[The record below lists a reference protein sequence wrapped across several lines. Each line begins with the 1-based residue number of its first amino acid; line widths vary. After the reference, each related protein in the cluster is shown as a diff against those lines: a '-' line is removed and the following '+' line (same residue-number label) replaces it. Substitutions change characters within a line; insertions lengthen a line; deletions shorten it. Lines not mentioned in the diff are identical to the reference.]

1 MLVLERALKHQD
13 FLASKLVWLLIRPE
27 SWLAGFFLIGI
38 LALWTGRLR
47 AAKVFLT
54 TGLLA
59 LLAIGI
65 LPLGLLL
72 IAPLEARHAPA
83 PALETV
89 AGIIVLGGGEEAD
102 RWAASGEIA
111 LNEAGERFLAGI
123 ALAHRFPEA
132 RLVFTGGTPSL
143 IGAGPA
149 TKTLAETI
157 FAAGGIAPDRIVI
170 EDRARN
176 TAENARLTRALLAAP
191 GADRTTDPEG
201 GGAPWILVTSAFHM
215 PRAMAS
221 FKAAGWDNLTPW
233 PTDFRAGVFRARI
246 GWHLARNLDE
256 LNLAAKEWV
265 GILAYRLTGRAS

>member
-1 MLVLERALKHQD
+1 MDSLF

-27 SWLAGFFLIGI
+27 SWLAGLFLIGI
-38 LALWTGRLR
+38 LALWTNRLR
-47 AAKVFLT
+47 AAKAVLT

-59 LLAIGI
+59 LLTIGI

-72 IAPLEARHAPA
+72 IAPLEARHPPA
-83 PALETV
+83 PALGAV

-102 RWAASGEIA
+102 RWAASGAIA

-157 FAAGGIAPDRIVI
+157 FAAGGIAPERIVI

-176 TAENARLTRALLAAP
+176 TAENASLTQALLAAQ
-191 GADRTTDPEG
+191 GEEVN
-201 GGAPWILVTSAFHM
+201 APWILVTSAFHM

-233 PTDFRAGVFRARI
+233 PTDFRGGVFRARI
-246 GWHLARNLDE
+246 GWHLSRNLDE

-265 GILAYRLTGRAS
+265 GLLAYRLTGRAS

>member
-1 MLVLERALKHQD
+1 MDSLF

-27 SWLAGFFLIGI
+27 SWLAGIFLIGI

-47 AAKVFLT
+47 AAKALLT
-54 TGLLA
+54 TGLLT
-59 LLAIGI
+59 LLTIGI
-65 LPLGLLL
+65 FPLGLLL
-72 IAPLEARHAPA
+72 IAPLEARHPPA

-123 ALAHRFPEA
+123 ALAHRFPDA
-132 RLVFTGGTPSL
+132 PLVFTGGTPSL
-143 IGAGPA
+143 IDAGPA
-149 TKTLAETI
+149 TKTLAETL
-157 FAAGGIAPDRIVI
+157 FAAGGIAPGRILI

-176 TAENARLTRALLAAP
+176 TAENASLTRALLESRD
-191 GADRTTDPEG
+191 GVRPESG
-201 GGAPWILVTSAFHM
+201 DAPWILVTSAFHM
-215 PRAMAS
+215 PRALAS

-233 PTDFRAGVFRARI
+233 PTDFRGGVFRARI

-256 LNLAAKEWV
+256 LNLATKEWL
-265 GILAYRLTGRAS
+265 GILAYRLTGRAI